1 MTCKGRIA
9 SGTIYA
15 TATHEG
21 VKVVGYIRKDD
32 EMPLAWVCDEIVL
45 TSDRKLTLSRSA
57 YDEVTE
63 ETDHLVVATYS
74 GDDCAVA
81 SFERLFA
88 EPRYDDFKALWAYIY
103 AKAKTSQSPQK

>member
-9 SGTIYA
+9 NGTVY
-15 TATHEG
+15 TTTREG
-21 VKVVGYIRKDD
+21 AKIVGYIRRDD
-32 EMPLAWVCDEIVL
+32 EMPLAWLCDEIIL
-45 TSDRKLTLSRSA
+45 SDGKLTLSRSA
-57 YDEVTE
+57 YDEATE

-81 SFERLFA
+81 SFERLFV

-103 AKAKTSQSPQK
+103 AKAKTQK